1 LILATKHYLFPLTA
15 VATFGNAEPEE
26 PGRTR
31 IDLCNGDTIWI
42 TMTLD
47 HLKDVLKDAARNGE
61 IIQYLEVDPQDNP
74 A

>member
-1 LILATKHYLFPLTA
+1 
-15 VATFGNAEPEE
+15 
-26 PGRTR
+26 
-31 IDLCNGDTIWI
+31 
-42 TMTLD
+42 MTLD